1 MMSGVFLA
9 ALVVA
14 AWWVCAIRP
23 TRPRLPGVRAD
34 RVLVRKAARRLVLMR
49 QGRVLKSYRMA
60 LGGQPG
66 RPKECE
72 GDQRTPEGKYV
83 IDRRN
88 PRSAF
93 HLSLH
98 ISYPDQ
104 ADVSRAA
111 ERGVSPGGDVMI
123 HGLRNGYGWLG
134 PLHRLRDW
142 TTGCIAVTN
151 LEIEEI
157 WNAVPDGTEI
167 EIVP

>member
-1 MMSGVFLA
+1 MSGVFLA

-14 AWWVCAIRP
+14 AWYVCAIRP

-34 RVLVRKAARRLVLMR
+34 RVLVRKAPRRLGLLR
-49 QGRVLKSYRMA
+49 QGQVLKSYRMA

-66 RPKECE
+66 RPKGCE

-93 HLSLH
+93 H
-98 ISYPDQ
+98 
-104 ADVSRAA
+104 
-111 ERGVSPGGDVMI
+111 
-123 HGLRNGYGWLG
+123 
-134 PLHRLRDW
+134 
-142 TTGCIAVTN
+142 
-151 LEIEEI
+151 
-157 WNAVPDGTEI
+157 GTEI